1 MIHPWF
7 EFVYENFTT
16 LCSAFWHATSI
27 VKSHVLPRAKKRVR
41 RSFER
46 GLYFRE
52 RNSLGLGSFLP
63 IPNTVASLLRC
74 RKGGI
79 SEWSIEKRRREWKLR
94 KMFYIFNVIALLRI
108 VTWRILCNDRRDLYP
123 LSFSDRE

>member
-41 RSFER
+41 GSFER

-52 RNSLGLGSFLP
+52 RNSLGLGSFCLSL
-63 IPNTVASLLRC
+63 TRSRRCYGVAKEEYQS
-74 RKGGI
+74 G
-79 SEWSIEKRRREWKLR
+79 
-94 KMFYIFNVIALLRI
+94 V
-108 VTWRILCNDRRDLYP
+108 
-123 LSFSDRE
+123 